1 MRERRYKAIS
11 PVTDFSVTQRIRTA
25 LIEDGRTDLAIEQ
38 ITQPISELEEAHALL
53 MKRVI
58 ALEMERV
65 NWQTASGVHQAI
77 QLDKEKTTGSWAIKA
92 WVIAGSLAVAAAGA
106 VVDRMIARTH

>member
-53 MKRVI
+53 MKRVV
-58 ALEMERV
+58 ALEQEKV
-65 NWQTASGVHQAI
+65 HWQTASGVHKAI
-77 QLDKEKTTGSWAIKA
+77 KLYKEKTAGNWAIKA
-92 WVIAGSLAVAAAGA
+92 WVLVGSLAVAAAGA
-106 VVDRMIARTH
+106 VVDRVITRTH